1 MLNLGLELPVKEEPV
16 SSYEDVLTSQLEFQE
31 AYQAFVDY
39 KNVCEIVVKAKV
51 STESMAFANDLL
63 NASVENINVSVE
75 NLKES
80 FKNAW
85 NKFVDM
91 WKKFVSWVKDAFKSL
106 YIKVEG
112 ITLPVTVTP
121 ETDDLWML
129 SRTFKAVNNVIARR
143 EPKAH
148 TVSDMDCVRQ
158 LSESLKKSQKLGNI
172 PQVKQ
177 WIKSATEFIKEFDY
191 HVKYCTKNIDKFQKD
206 WKELTRTELNYGE
219 KNKIFSPAI
228 AARYLMRFGPP
239 IINHINKTI
248 KMLSNSKIKVK
259 ENKGAENA

>member
-1 MLNLGLELPVKEEPV
+1 MLNLGLELQDKEEVV

-39 KNVCEIVVKAKV
+39 KNVCEIVTKAKA

-75 NLKES
+75 DLKES

-85 NKFVDM
+85 NKFKEL
-91 WKKFVSWVKDAFKSL
+91 WGKFVSWVKGVFKDL
-106 YIKVEG
+106 YTKAAG

-121 ETDDLWML
+121 NSEDLWAL
-129 SRTFKAVNNVIARR
+129 SRDFRATNGINASAKPGKRPWTDFEDVRLMR
-143 EPKAH
+143 EA
-148 TVSDMDCVRQ
+148 
-158 LSESLKKSQKLGNI
+158 LKKSEKLSTI
-172 PQVKQ
+172 PQVKE
-177 WIKSATEFIKEFDY
+177 WIKNATEFVIEFDKQ
-191 HVKYCTKNIDKFQKD
+191 VKYCTKNIAGFKSWDA
-206 WKELTRTELNYGE
+206 LTHMDLKYGE
-219 KNKIFSPAI
+219 KDKIDSPAI